1 MAQLMDGWM
10 RERWIV
16 RSLDGWVNDGKG
28 HLMDGSF
35 CGSDG
40 SEENGLMDGLSDR
53 SSMIKVDQK
62 MTQLF
67 QGGEQKP
74 YRDEHSAPFGWK
86 TRSQT
91 NLAFDVYNSRLVQ
104 QCHFQ
109 AKTKTEGKKDK
120 DKQR

>member
-1 MAQLMDGWM
+1 MDHLM
-10 RERWIV
+10 
-16 RSLDGWVNDGKG
+16 G

-40 SEENGLMDGLSDR
+40 SEENGLSDR
-53 SSMIKVDQK
+53 FSMIKVDQK

-109 AKTKTEGKKDK
+109 AKTKTKTKTEKDK
-120 DKQR
+120 DREKQRQR

>member
-1 MAQLMDGWM
+1 MDHLM
-10 RERWIV
+10 
-16 RSLDGWVNDGKG
+16 G

-40 SEENGLMDGLSDR
+40 SEENGLSDR
-53 SSMIKVDQK
+53 LSMIKVDQK

-91 NLAFDVYNSRLVQ
+91 NLAFDVYNSRWD
-104 QCHFQ
+104 FQ
-109 AKTKTEGKKDK
+109 AKTKTKTEKNKDK